1 MAENNNK
8 DLIRLFPDRH
18 STDKRYMF
26 ALWDRRPGSPNY
38 NDGDKVEDGI
48 SSVFAKLA
56 YAEFAKLS
64 GKKIIA
70 SEIAKIFIEATQ
82 SNKEYLVVI
91 PTTVTI
97 INAKKMQDNIDA
109 FIDADNDW
117 MVA

>member
-18 STDKRYMF
+18 STSKKYMF
-26 ALWDRRPGSPNY
+26 ALWDRRG
-38 NDGDKVEDGI
+38 GI
-48 SSVFAKLA
+48 SNYADGPNTHSMSATFAKLA
-56 YAEFAKLS
+56 YSGFAKLS

-82 SNKEYLVVI
+82 SNKEYLVII

-97 INAKKMQDNIDA
+97 INAKKCKPILMLLLMQMTIG
-109 FIDADNDW
+109 
-117 MVA
+117 